1 MWAGVVAALGGEFE
15 ELAAFPGDHA
25 AVWSVMREVS
35 EQQERDLHECLAM
48 RPDDGTQ
55 GPE

>member
-35 EQQERDLHECLAM
+35 EQQERDLHKRLA
-48 RPDDGTQ
+48 RLRSDDA
-55 GPE
+55 E